1 MTKTNIKKEKTTEP
15 AVIEAKKIKNVSLKS
30 LKHSEVFTLIRP
42 RVTEKASFQAET
54 KNVYT
59 FEVSKTANK
68 YQIAKAVK
76 DNYKVTPLFVRIA
89 TIKEK
94 KVFVRGKAGIK
105 AGGKKAYVYLKKGDK
120 IEFV

>member
-1 MTKTNIKKEKTTEP
+1 MAKTNIKKEITKEP
-15 AVIEAKKIKNVSLKS
+15 AVIEAKKIKSVSLKA
-30 LKHSEVFTLIRP
+30 LKHSEVFTLIKP

-68 YQIAKAVK
+68 YQITKAVK
-76 DNYKVTPLFVRIA
+76 DNYKVRPLFVRIA
-89 TIKEK
+89 SRKAK
-94 KVFVRGKAGIK
+94 KVIVRGKSGVK